1 MGTVESESGATRL
14 RDAALVL
21 FGEHGYEGTSVRAIA
36 ERAGVTAGLVLHHYG
51 SKQGLRE
58 AVDQYV
64 LESVRNAWTELA
76 DISEGTD
83 HLALRQRGFQ
93 VLFQQHPYMGRY
105 LRRALLESSEAS
117 VAFFDGLMDLSR
129 TLVESLRAAGL
140 AQPSADPDAQ
150 VLLSMVVGLMPVLL
164 PRHIERNLGISLRSD
179 EGVRRWAAAEYEF
192 LTHGSM
198 RDIPN
203 PTTKKEA
210 R

>member
-105 LRRALLESSEAS
+105 LRRALLDPDDHRPWLDVAAAREKQGALTGALEA
-117 VAFFDGLMDLSR
+117 LSR
-129 TLVESLRAAGL
+129 ARRLGD
-140 AQPSADPDAQ
+140 PADACR
-150 VLLSMVVGLMPVLL
+150 VSMD
-164 PRHIERNLGISLRSD
+164 R
-179 EGVRRWAAAEYEF
+179 VR
-192 LTHGSM
+192 M
-198 RDIPN
+198 RLN
-203 PTTKKEA
+203 
-210 R
+210 

>member
-1 MGTVESESGATRL
+1 MGIDEQDNGATRL

-21 FGEHGYEGTSVRAIA
+21 FGEHGYEGTSVRSIA
-36 ERAGVTAGLVLHHYG
+36 QRAGVTAGLVLHHYG
-51 SKQGLRE
+51 SKQGLRD
-58 AVDQYV
+58 AVDRHV
-64 LESVRNAWTELA
+64 LDSVRAAWTELA
-76 DISEGTD
+76 DISEGQD
-83 HLALRQRGFQ
+83 HLALRRHGFE

-117 VAFFDGLMDLSR
+117 VVFFDGLMELSR
-129 TLVESLRAAGL
+129 SLVESLREAGL
-140 AQPSADPDAQ
+140 AQPTDDPDAQ
-150 VLLSMVVGLMPVLL
+150 VLLSMLVGLMPVLL

-198 RDIPN
+198 RDPHE
-203 PTTKKEA
+203 PSTRKRA

>member
-1 MGTVESESGATRL
+1 MGTSETDNGATRL

-21 FGEHGYEGTSVRAIA
+21 FGENGFEGTSVRAIA

-64 LESVRNAWTELA
+64 LDSVRAAWTDLTDIAA
-76 DISEGTD
+76 DAD

-93 VLFQQHPYMGRY
+93 ILFQQHPYMGRY
-105 LRRALLESSEAS
+105 LRRALLESSDAA

-129 TLVESLRAAGL
+129 SLFDSLRAAGL
-140 AQPSADPDAQ
+140 AQPTDDPDAQ
-150 VLLSMVVGLMPVLL
+150 VLLSMVLGLMPVLL
-164 PRHIERNLGISLRSD
+164 PRHLERNLGISLRSN
-179 EGVRRWAAAEYEF
+179 EGLQRWTAAEYEF
-192 LTHGSM
+192 LTHGSL
-198 RDIPN
+198 RATPA
-203 PTTKKEA
+203 PAKRA